1 METACGGCFFYT
13 LIQKIVGTKYHLG
26 LWYSSIEGGDRIT
39 DRQKKFAEE
48 YVKLLD
54 GGKAYMAAGYNC
66 SSRKRAIDHAAR
78 LKKNPE
84 VKEYIN
90 TLFKKARKRNEIDM
104 DRIIALLGAVAF
116 SSPADMGKIVEENG
130 EQKFVWKDT
139 DELEEDVR
147 RAIAIIKNTKCGIEI
162 ETLDRLKAID
172 MLLKHLGM
180 DQNAEGGVIISG
192 ENELE

>member
-1 METACGGCFFYT
+1 MGAVFFI
-13 LIQKIVGTKYHLG
+13 LNFKIVGTKYHLG

-54 GGKAYMAAGYNC
+54 GGKAYIAAGYNC
-66 SSRKRAIDHAAR
+66 SNKKIASDNASKLR
-78 LKKNPE
+78 KNPE
-84 VKEYIN
+84 VKEYID
-90 TLFKKARKRNEIDM
+90 TLFKKARKRNEIDT

-116 SSPADMGKIVEENG
+116 SSPADMGNIVEENG

-139 DELEEDVR
+139 GELEEDVR
-147 RAIAIIKNTKCGIEI
+147 KAIAIIKNTKCGIEI

-180 DQNAEGGVIISG
+180 DQNNEGGVIISG

>member
-1 METACGGCFFYT
+1 
-13 LIQKIVGTKYHLG
+13 
-26 LWYSSIEGGDRIT
+26 
-39 DRQKKFAEE
+39 
-48 YVKLLD
+48 
-54 GGKAYMAAGYNC
+54 MAAGYNC
-66 SSRKRAIDHAAR
+66 SNKKIASDNASKLR
-78 LKKNPE
+78 KNPE
-84 VKEYIN
+84 VKEYID
-90 TLFKKARKRNEIDM
+90 TLFKKARKRNEIDT

-130 EQKFVWKDT
+130 EQRFVWKDT

-147 RAIAIIKNTKCGIEI
+147 KAIAIIKNTKSGIEI

-180 DQNAEGGVIISG
+180 DQNNEGGVIISG

>member
-1 METACGGCFFYT
+1 
-13 LIQKIVGTKYHLG
+13 
-26 LWYSSIEGGDRIT
+26 
-39 DRQKKFAEE
+39 
-48 YVKLLD
+48 
-54 GGKAYMAAGYNC
+54 MAAGYNC
-66 SSRKRAIDHAAR
+66 SSNKTAAKYAAR
-78 LKKNPE
+78 LKRNPE
-84 VKEYIN
+84 VKEYID
-90 TLFKKARKRNEIDM
+90 TLFKKARKRNEIDT

-147 RAIAIIKNTKCGIEI
+147 KAIAIIKNTKCGIEI

-180 DQNAEGGVIISG
+180 DQNAEGGVVISG

>member
-1 METACGGCFFYT
+1 M
-13 LIQKIVGTKYHLG
+13 
-26 LWYSSIEGGDRIT
+26 
-39 DRQKKFAEE
+39 
-48 YVKLLD
+48 KLLD
-54 GGKAYMAAGYNC
+54 GCKACIAAGYSFSN
-66 SSRKRAIDHAAR
+66 RKLASDYASK
-78 LKKNPE
+78 LKRNPE
-84 VKEYIN
+84 IREYID
-90 TLFKKARKRNEIDM
+90 TLFKKARKRNEIDI

-139 DELEEDVR
+139 DELDEDVR
-147 RAIAIIKNTKCGIEI
+147 KAIAIIKNTKCGIEI

-180 DQNAEGGVIISG
+180 DQNSEGGVIISG